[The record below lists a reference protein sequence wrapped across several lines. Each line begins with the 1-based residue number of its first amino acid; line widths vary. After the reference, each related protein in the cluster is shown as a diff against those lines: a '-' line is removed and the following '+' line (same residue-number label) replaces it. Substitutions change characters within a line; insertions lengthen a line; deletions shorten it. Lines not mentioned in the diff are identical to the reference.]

1 MSDTRAANPR
11 GGMTRTQAK
20 AVEFG
25 VIGLAVAAILMIFQP
40 FSLTLFSWGCG
51 LVVVAGLAFNLVPFC
66 REGVPASFLLRV
78 VAIVLVILAI
88 AAILGI
94 LTANLYVWWLG
105 TLRG

>member
-1 MSDTRAANPR
+1 MSDARTSGAPR
-11 GGMTRTQAK
+11 SGMTRGQART
-20 AVEFG
+20 VEYG

-40 FSLTLFSWGCG
+40 FSLALFSWGCG

-66 REGVPASFLLRV
+66 REGVPAGFLLKV

-105 TLRG
+105 TLR